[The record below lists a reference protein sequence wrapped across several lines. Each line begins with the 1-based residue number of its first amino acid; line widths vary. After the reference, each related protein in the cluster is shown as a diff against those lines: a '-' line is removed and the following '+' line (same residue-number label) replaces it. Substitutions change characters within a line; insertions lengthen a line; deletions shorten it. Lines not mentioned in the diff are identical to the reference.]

1 MSRVKSK
8 VLFDVVLATI
18 FIVLTTI
25 YLVSNRTDENVVDI
39 DLTDSKL
46 SCKFNARHENY
57 SGYYHL
63 NGESYFSSHNY
74 SSCDEF
80 KALMNGKNI
89 IGKYLK
95 SNNLLVELRVGK
107 SLYSENSIGMQIL
120 QGIFFGFVFF
130 AILHRP
136 IHWLRSKVV

>member
-8 VLFDVVLATI
+8 VLFDVVVATT
-18 FIVLTTI
+18 FILLTTI
-25 YLVSNRTDENVVDI
+25 YLVSHRTDKYVVDI
-39 DLTDSKL
+39 DLTDSEL
-46 SCKFNARHENY
+46 SCKLNSRRENY
-57 SGYYHL
+57 TGYYHL
-63 NGESYFSSHNY
+63 NGERYFSSNNF

-80 KALMNGKNI
+80 KVLMSGKKI

-130 AILHRP
+130 VILRKP